1 MRVVL
6 FVGILILVGIAVLGF
21 YRGWFSVTTENTDQR
36 PSATITVDQN
46 KMREDGDKA
55 KEGVQSFGQ
64 PAPETTDDPVE
75 ELE

>member
-1 MRVVL
+1 MRVAI

-21 YRGWFSVTTENTDQR
+21 YRGWFSVATDNTDQR

-46 KMREDGDKA
+46 KIKEDGNMA

-64 PAPETTDDPVE
+64 TTPEATDDPVE
-75 ELE
+75 